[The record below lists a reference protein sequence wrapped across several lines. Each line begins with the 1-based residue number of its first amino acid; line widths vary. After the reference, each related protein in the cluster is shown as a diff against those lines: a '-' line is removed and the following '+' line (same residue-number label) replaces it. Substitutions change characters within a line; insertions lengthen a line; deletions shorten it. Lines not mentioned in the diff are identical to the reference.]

1 MSKVNTRITGAQLGT
16 KPNAQPDTQSGTQ
29 SNAQTRQKMQ
39 LASAPKS
46 HVDVGPVKSEQS
58 HGNIDS
64 DFDIVEFL
72 KVLPDN
78 MKPYMP
84 NNKHMY
90 NESGIVLT
98 CDNMHEDFYNYSV
111 INNRM
116 KCKTC
121 SCKRPEKSV
130 IAVADVL
137 FKSKFIFSAANVM
150 LCREHNVQIILG
162 DEYKCIIPQTQPQ
175 TTTKSAP
182 IRVFLP
188 PPYRQ
193 VEITKTLK
201 KFLRENKDHFGVR
214 LQKIASKLITYKVMK
229 DPAPKTKYM
238 MMSLGANNMQIGL
251 DPDVLPDTEAK
262 LLCIE
267 NCYFN

>member
-1 MSKVNTRITGAQLGT
+1 MNKVNMKIDTKSRQKTQMESTNKPCMDDATGAH
-16 KPNAQPDTQSGTQ
+16 PIEREQP
-29 SNAQTRQKMQ
+29 
-39 LASAPKS
+39 
-46 HVDVGPVKSEQS
+46 

-72 KVLPDN
+72 KVLPHN
-78 MKPYMP
+78 MKPYIP
-84 NNKHMY
+84 NGKHLY
-90 NESGIVLT
+90 NESGVVLT

-137 FKSKFIFSAANVM
+137 FKSKFIFSAAGIM
-150 LCREHNVQIILG
+150 LCREHNVQIMLD
-162 DEYKCIIPQTQPQ
+162 DEYKCIIPQVQSQ
-175 TTTKSAP
+175 ATKSAP

-193 VEITKTLK
+193 AEITKTLK
-201 KFLRENKDHFGVR
+201 KFLRENKDHFNAR

-238 MMSLGANNMQIGL
+238 LMSLGANNMQIGL